1 MQLPVL
7 PHHKLQAFGV
17 AKEMLLAVRSANIRD
32 AGLRDQGAPAQTG
45 RRKWVSKERR
55 KQVPPQ
61 EVLVPWEVEPCGVE
75 GDLDVEA

>member
-32 AGLRDQGAPAQTG
+32 AGLRDQATRAA
-45 RRKWVSKERR
+45 KSKSPLRLISF
-55 KQVPPQ
+55 P
-61 EVLVPWEVEPCGVE
+61 
-75 GDLDVEA
+75 